1 MSGNLLFKT
10 FPTSFIYDL
19 TEIFCFAHKEIQDLY
34 KTYLIEKVEILH
46 ILTDTDSRRSTFIF
60 ISDL

>member
-19 TEIFCFAHKEIQDLY
+19 TEIFCFPHKEIQDLY
-34 KTYLIEKVEILH
+34 KTYLIDRKGRNF
-46 ILTDTDSRRSTFIF
+46 TYTYRY
-60 ISDL
+60 